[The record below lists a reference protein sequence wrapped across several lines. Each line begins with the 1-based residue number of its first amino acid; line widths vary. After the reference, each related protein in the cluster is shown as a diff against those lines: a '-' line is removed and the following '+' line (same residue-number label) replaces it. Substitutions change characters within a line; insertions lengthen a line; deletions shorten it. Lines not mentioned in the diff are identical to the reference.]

1 MKMVRLTLR
10 KIKII
15 WFLDNSYMVFVTFI
29 LSILVNTALRRIKDG
44 NKKLKMPNSKGR
56 ALIQDLS

>member
-1 MKMVRLTLR
+1 MKKVRLTLR